1 MATMPTVKQMQDR
14 AQEHQEV
21 RQNAEDMS
29 RMLGEEIEAGD
40 GQKSKRNRTIS
51 PRITPPRL
59 PDSFV
64 GAILISE
71 IEVGNLKRT
80 GACDYYCELLS
91 IKATAPRRGSAC
103 N

>member
-40 GQKSKRNRTIS
+40 GQKSKEDEPTTELKPAS
-51 PRITPPRL
+51 RL
-59 PDSFV
+59 SRV
-64 GAILISE
+64 R
-71 IEVGNLKRT
+71 V
-80 GACDYYCELLS
+80 
-91 IKATAPRRGSAC
+91 
-103 N
+103 